1 MKSLF
6 ALLARRRMAAFERRF
21 GYDMSYGHEM
31 LSASA
36 RAFWRF
42 SQVTA
47 LSSHR
52 EDVPLHAWYAAKLAG
67 ARSEDCGPCVQLV
80 VDMALQEG
88 VPDTLLRALLA
99 DDVGALDDDTALAW
113 RYARAAASHASELS
127 GLVEAARQRFGPRG
141 LVSLAFAV
149 TFSRMYPMLKYA
161 LGHGQT
167 CSRVCVGEHTVV
179 SVPALQHAH

>member
-6 ALLARRRMAAFERRF
+6 AFLARRRMAAFEKRF
-21 GYDMSYGHEM
+21 GYDMAYGHDM

-67 ARSEDCGPCVQLV
+67 ARSEDCGPCVQLA
-80 VDMALQEG
+80 VDMARQEG

-99 DDVGALDDDTALAW
+99 DDLAALDDDTALAW
-113 RYARAAASHASELS
+113 RYARAAAAHAPELS
-127 GLVEAARQRFGPRG
+127 DLVDGVRAR
-141 LVSLAFAV
+141 
-149 TFSRMYPMLKYA
+149 
-161 LGHGQT
+161 
-167 CSRVCVGEHTVV
+167 
-179 SVPALQHAH
+179 